1 MIRSLVALLCFS
13 FLIPKLVNGQQPDEF
28 AAITAVDISG
38 SGFYM
43 ALGNLAQSSQKI
55 VHTVKSFPI
64 KNLSQVEEIDGVP
77 AFSQYKT
84 MEKKHLGFRI
94 KEVAF
99 SPVHNWVYSCD
110 KTVGHVLCHDVTS
123 GSRIFEFL
131 TSNTNNQSE
140 DVGEFLM
147 TRDGQTLISTNDT
160 RIKTWDAATGKL
172 IREFPN
178 PSLRQLASSQNGKLY
193 GITSWGTL
201 VVVNDVRTFQVA
213 DSVQLKIKGIRDM
226 KLSKAGDRL
235 VIWAS
240 AGEKS
245 YFYSVL
251 DTRDLRELK
260 RINTSTQYISD
271 FAISPSATYLAEVP
285 FMGGSPDDFLIV
297 WDLATGEEKYGY
309 PLEYNEDYNCMI
321 FAPENDRLLFL
332 LGHSINLYEIN
343 EDYGYIE
350 QLYFSYL
357 KNDIK

>member
-1 MIRSLVALLCFS
+1 MTRSLLILFCFS
-13 FLIPKLVNGQQPDEF
+13 FLIPKFLDGQEPDEF
-28 AAITAVDISG
+28 AAITAVDISS

-55 VHTVKSFPI
+55 VHTVKVFPI
-64 KNLSQVEEIDGVP
+64 KQLSQIEEIDGVP

-84 MEKKHLGFRI
+84 MEKKHLGYRI
-94 KEVAF
+94 KEVQF
-99 SPVHNWVYSCD
+99 SPVQNWVYSCD

-131 TSNTNNQSE
+131 TSNVNNKSE
-140 DVGEFLM
+140 MVDEFLM
-147 TRDGQTLISTNDT
+147 TRDGQTLISTTDSK
-160 RIKTWDAATGKL
+160 IKTWDATTGKL

-178 PSLRQLASSQNGKLY
+178 PSLRELASSQNGKLY

-201 VVVNDVRTFQVA
+201 LIVNDVRTFQIA
-213 DSVQLKIKGIRDM
+213 DSVQLKIQEIQDM

-235 VIWAS
+235 VVWAS
-240 AGEKS
+240 AGKNLD
-245 YFYSVL
+245 FYSVL

-260 RINTSTQYISD
+260 RINTSTKYISD

-285 FMGGSPDDFLIV
+285 YTGGSPDDFLVV
-297 WDLATGEEKYGY
+297 WDLATGEEKYAY

-321 FAPENDRLLFL
+321 FSPENDQLLFL
-332 LGHSINLYEIN
+332 LGHSINLFEID
-343 EDYGYIE
+343 EEYGNIN